1 MAQILER
8 PVLKQNGDGDVTRLL
23 RSWAAGD
30 RTVEEELFNLVLPHL
45 RRLARAF
52 LSKERRGHPWQ
63 ATELVNEV
71 YSALVRA
78 KDRDWRDRAHFFAI
92 AARAMRW
99 RLIDEGRRRNGRE
112 YVPVDGLG
120 SLLRARSVNLDL
132 AMEVDRLLDELAT
145 AHPDWCKVV
154 EVKCFLGLTDQQAA
168 EALGMP
174 LRTLQR
180 MWRDARKWLFRR
192 MEGNGSNAATGQCVG
207 R

>member
-1 MAQILER
+1 MLE
-8 PVLKQNGDGDVTRLL
+8 QNGDGDVTRLL

-30 RTVEEELFNLVLPHL
+30 RTVEEELFKLVLPHL
-45 RRLARAF
+45 RRLARV
-52 LSKERRGHPWQ
+52 LLIKERRGHPWQ

-112 YVPVDGLG
+112 YVPVDGLD
-120 SLLRARSVNLDL
+120 SLFRARFVNLDL
-132 AMEVDRLLDELAT
+132 AMDVDRLLDGLAAT
-145 AHPDWCKVV
+145 HPDWCMVV
-154 EVKCFLGLTDQQAA
+154 EVKCFLGLSDQQAA

-180 MWRDARKWLFRR
+180 MWRDARKWLFEL
-192 MEGNGSNAATGQCVG
+192 MEGNGQRAATGQGVG

>member
-1 MAQILER
+1 MAQILEQ
-8 PVLKQNGDGDVTRLL
+8 PMLEQNGDGDVTRLL

-30 RTVEEELFNLVLPHL
+30 RTVEEQLFNLVLPHL

-52 LSKERRGHPWQ
+52 LGKERRGHPWQ
-63 ATELVNEV
+63 PTELVNEV

-112 YVPVDGLG
+112 YVPVDGLD
-120 SLLRARSVNLDL
+120 SVFRERSVNLDL
-132 AMEVDRLLDELAT
+132 ALDVDRLLDGLAAT
-145 AHPDWCKVV
+145 HPDWCIVV
-154 EVKCFLGLTDQQAA
+154 EVKCFLGLTDKQAA

-180 MWRDARKWLFRR
+180 MWREARKWLFER
-192 MEGNGSNAATGQCVG
+192 MEGNGQNAATGLDVG